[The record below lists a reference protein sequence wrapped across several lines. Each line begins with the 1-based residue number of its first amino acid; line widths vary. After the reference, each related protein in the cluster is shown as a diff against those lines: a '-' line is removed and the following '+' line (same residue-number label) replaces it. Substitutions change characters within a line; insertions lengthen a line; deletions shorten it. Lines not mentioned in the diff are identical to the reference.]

1 MANTQN
7 KEKKIKKINEKHKC
21 DIKSN
26 SLKLENNKC
35 FVATILGYFINF
47 LHEVVNGSF
56 CHNRGD
62 FIEVSRCLSSS
73 VWVLINQGS
82 RCLLNLRLSLLVSK
96 ACSLPLT
103 FLSGIIKNKRFKYF
117 SWFPYLHWVTHSPCN
132 YHYFPSHL
140 FSFSPLFWQ

>member
-56 CHNRGD
+56 CHNRGE

-73 VWVLINQGS
+73 VWVSAQPKVEFVGVK
-82 RCLLNLRLSLLVSK
+82 SLYSSPYILVW
-96 ACSLPLT
+96 
-103 FLSGIIKNKRFKYF
+103 N
-117 SWFPYLHWVTHSPCN
+117 N
-132 YHYFPSHL
+132 
-140 FSFSPLFWQ
+140 